1 MGEDVNWLH
10 GERIECP
17 QCHQPLYRVDHS
29 PFYDEDFLYCDQC
42 PIHVEVSR
50 YDPAYDQVVR
60 TLPPGHDYATR
71 MRAIEARLKPC
82 SCGGAFR
89 YDAPRRCPVCH
100 APVIVHDP
108 TGIDLSLWSDLVLPD
123 APDPTDEELEKEE
136 QRLAPYIR
144 ADDLWR
150 DE

>member
-1 MGEDVNWLH
+1 MDEDVNWLH

-82 SCGGAFR
+82 SCGGHSAMTR
-89 YDAPRRCPVCH
+89 H
-100 APVIVHDP
+100 AAAQSATHPSSCTIP
-108 TGIDLSLWSDLVLPD
+108 QASTSPCGL
-123 APDPTDEELEKEE
+123 T
-136 QRLAPYIR
+136 
-144 ADDLWR
+144 
-150 DE
+150 